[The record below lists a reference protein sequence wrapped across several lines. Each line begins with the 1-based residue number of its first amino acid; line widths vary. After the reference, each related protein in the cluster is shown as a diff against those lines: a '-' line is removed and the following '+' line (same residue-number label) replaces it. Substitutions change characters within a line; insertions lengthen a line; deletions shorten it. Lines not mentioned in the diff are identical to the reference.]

1 MPTTENNE
9 DRKKLYAKLFAVQE
23 DAAPLKKGGYN
34 AFQKYKYVQDE
45 DVVMAA
51 RSLFLKHKLLVV
63 PSVSSRATT
72 KICGYDKNGTVQK
85 ESVLT
90 EITISVR
97 VADIET
103 GYSEEFAFTG
113 DGYDSTDKAP
123 YKAMTGARKYAL
135 MSLMLIPTT
144 DDPEKW
150 GDNGHT
156 EEEDA
161 PKKNKAVHPED
172 TDRGKIITEVN
183 RIETEL
189 SQGNMSKRRNSR
201 KKYGAK
207 DADGKP
213 TDDFTN
219 ATTDSL
225 AEYLTVLQKK
235 EAESGQ

>member
-9 DRKKLYAKLFAVQE
+9 DRKKLYAKLFAVQQ
-23 DAAPLKKGGYN
+23 DAAPLKKNGYN
-34 AFQKYKYVQDE
+34 KFQNYKYVQDE

-51 RSLFLKHKLLVV
+51 RALFLEHKLLVV
-63 PSVSSRATT
+63 PSVVSRATT
-72 KICGYDKNGTVQK
+72 KMSGYSKDGTVLK

-90 EITISVR
+90 EITVSMR

-103 GYSEEFAFTG
+103 GYSEEFQFTG

-156 EEEDA
+156 EESG
-161 PKKNKAVHPED
+161 PKQNKPVHPED